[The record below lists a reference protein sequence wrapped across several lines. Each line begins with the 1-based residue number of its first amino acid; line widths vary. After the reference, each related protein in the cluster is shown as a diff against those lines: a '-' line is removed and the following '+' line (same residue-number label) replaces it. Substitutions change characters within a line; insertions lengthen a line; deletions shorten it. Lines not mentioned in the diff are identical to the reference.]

1 MLACLVLSA
10 SWLALSLVRCRN
22 MCRNVWCVVCG
33 VAHYQACGLRQH
45 LESGQVPTCLSS
57 THQGSFC
64 LWPVVLPLSCLPTV
78 TCLVYVTCLPCHMFA
93 VCNVCCK
100 AHVCRMSCLPFVSWR
115 VQGIA
120 CGACVGIACNACL
133 WPIAQGGH
141 TLALSLCSISLL
153 CLSRPDG
160 CSVIVSVVQGVDR
173 GSVVGRDASDVVCMW
188 SACGLHSIHLT
199 WSAIY
204 STGMHWK
211 IHRTAPVVNTASKD
225 SAGVTQSLTRSLA
238 HSLRDTA
245 RPLVYFN
252 GKGSRLFQ
260 REFLSSISTSCWCL
274 GPFCLDSASFTQHIR
289 SHNLN
294 RLHMS

>member
-1 MLACLVLSA
+1 
-10 SWLALSLVRCRN
+10 

-160 CSVIVSVVQGVDR
+160 CSVIVSVVQGVDM

-188 SACGLHSIHLT
+188 SACGLHVVCMWCALHSSHVVCNLFNRHALEN
-199 WSAIY
+199 SPDRSCRKY
-204 STGMHWK
+204 SKQRFGRSHSVA
-211 IHRTAPVVNTASKD
+211 H
-225 SAGVTQSLTRSLA
+225 SLTRSLA
-238 HSLRDTA
+238 A
-245 RPLVYFN
+245 
-252 GKGSRLFQ
+252 
-260 REFLSSISTSCWCL
+260 
-274 GPFCLDSASFTQHIR
+274 
-289 SHNLN
+289 
-294 RLHMS
+294 